1 MDSYTGRLP
10 TSNKECKDKISDY
23 AVSFGRDPEAIEW
36 SCLMFAC
43 MGQSREAAWE
53 TLSSVVRTAA
63 GRELTDRDEGCYAFG
78 TVDDCIEGIQHYI
91 DIGLNHIVI
100 SAKCPPG
107 QVPEMYEAFAK
118 EVLPRVG

>member
-1 MDSYTGRLP
+1 MRSPSVGTP
-10 TSNKECKDKISDY
+10 KT
-23 AVSFGRDPEAIEW
+23 IEW

-78 TVDDCIEGIQHYI
+78 TVDDCIEGIQRYI